1 MKKHSTQRQG
11 HIFGY
16 LVLKKKKKCCS
27 RTGGGC
33 VFCQSLLSDRAHL
46 FSLLWFDSQLA
57 RAIYFSYT
65 FGSQSGNDDLD
76 NFEQFSCLSF

>member
-16 LVLKKKKKCCS
+16 LVLKKKKKCGS
-27 RTGGGC
+27 KIGGEY

-57 RAIYFSYT
+57 RAIYFAYT
-65 FGSQSGNDDLD
+65 FGSQSGNDDLV
-76 NFEQFSCLSF
+76 NFK